1 MIDAEQFLQ
10 DGAISLPDNGIC
22 CFPGKMLRLD
32 TEQIR
37 RNGKLQEI
45 ELFAW
50 YDKGATKANCFIIEL
65 GGSNY
70 YITDYFFK
78 VNLVWNYLM
87 DKFKAE

>member
-50 YDKGATKANCFIIEL
+50 YDKGATI
-65 GGSNY
+65 
-70 YITDYFFK
+70 
-78 VNLVWNYLM
+78 
-87 DKFKAE
+87 